1 MLKIKKI
8 FVTGGSGFI
17 GQHLLKKL
25 DRLKIKYYCITSNK
39 NYISK
44 NFFYFDLK
52 KIKKI
57 DSKIILNLMKECY
70 CVIHLAGIAKDE
82 NKIFKKL
89 WNINYNATVELI
101 NLCKIAKVKKFI
113 NISSVRATGRV
124 STRSD
129 ETFNTK
135 ADGVYGETKRKAE
148 EYVYNFGVK
157 NNIHTVNLRLSNVY
171 GSGSFGYVH
180 KLSKL
185 IEKFSFIKL
194 PQTNNMRSFIHV
206 NDVVDIIC
214 KCIKS
219 ELSNNQTFIITHKKP
234 VSSSELFNTLL
245 KFYGNN
251 GFRFTIPSTILYFL
265 FYVAKFFNSF
275 NESYFKDFIRF
286 MSTEYYSPNK
296 VKQVMDW
303 EASVDLEMGIKEMR
317 YKT

>member
-1 MLKIKKI
+1 MRKIKKI

-17 GQHLLKKL
+17 GHHLIKKL

-39 NYISK
+39 NYTSK

-52 KIKKI
+52 KINKI

-89 WNINYNATVELI
+89 WSINYNATVELI

-148 EYVYNFGVK
+148 EYVYNYGVK
-157 NNIHTVNLRLSNVY
+157 NNINTVNLRLSNVY

-206 NDVVDIIC
+206 NDVVDIIY

-219 ELSNNQTFIITHKKP
+219 ELSNNQTFNITYKKP
-234 VSSSELFNTLL
+234 VISGELFNTLL
-245 KFYGNN
+245 KF
-251 GFRFTIPSTILYFL
+251 
-265 FYVAKFFNSF
+265 
-275 NESYFKDFIRF
+275 
-286 MSTEYYSPNK
+286 
-296 VKQVMDW
+296 
-303 EASVDLEMGIKEMR
+303 
-317 YKT
+317 